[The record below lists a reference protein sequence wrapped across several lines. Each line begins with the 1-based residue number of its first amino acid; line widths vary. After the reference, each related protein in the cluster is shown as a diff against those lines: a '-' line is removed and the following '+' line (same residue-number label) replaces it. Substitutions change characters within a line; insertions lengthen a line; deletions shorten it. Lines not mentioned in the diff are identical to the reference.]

1 MSVNIIMP
9 IIYQNVE
16 LNSDCKKKER
26 AFTEKDLFCDCGK
39 KKTKTKSKTKS
50 KKSAVSRP

>member
-26 AFTEKDLFCDCGK
+26 PFTEKDLFCDCVK
-39 KKTKTKSKTKS
+39 KKTKSKTKS
-50 KKSAVSRP
+50 KKSAVLRR